1 VSRLLVAT
9 AFGMLLAGDGRGPA
23 LRDAAEPARWAGVDE
38 KVVERVAAEA
48 GRARWRTFLD
58 GAGDLPL
65 FAFLCAGVVGGFA
78 LGYGFRAL
86 FVEQRCQPGEKP

>member
-1 VSRLLVAT
+1 MAT
-9 AFGMLLAGDGRGPA
+9 AFGMALVGDGRDPA
-23 LRDAAEPARWAGVDE
+23 LRHAAEPARWAGVDE
-38 KVVERVAAEA
+38 RVVERVAAEA
-48 GRARWRTFLD
+48 GRVRWRTFLD